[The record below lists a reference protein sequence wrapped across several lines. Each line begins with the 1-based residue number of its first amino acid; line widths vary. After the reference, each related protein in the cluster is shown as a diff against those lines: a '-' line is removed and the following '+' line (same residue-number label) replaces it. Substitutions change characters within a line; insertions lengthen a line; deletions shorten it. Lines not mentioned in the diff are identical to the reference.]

1 MKENIVVPE
10 PDMTKPSLSIDQFGN
25 MILYLPLAKTNDIIC
40 RGMIDKA
47 HDEIIMW
54 YARADQKQREIN
66 ILGAKT
72 GYQRFKDKIMGTH

>member
-25 MILYLPLAKTNDIIC
+25 MILYLPLAKTNDITC

-47 HDEIIMW
+47 HDEMIMW
-54 YARADQKQREIN
+54 YARAAQKQREIN
-66 ILGAKT
+66 ILATKT
-72 GYQRFKDKIMGTH
+72 GYERFKDKIMGKH